1 MKSEILKLCKS
12 DFVKGLTLT
21 IIVGVLT
28 IIYTAL
34 PKVGLAGI
42 DWSMVLQA
50 GITAGIGYILKQ
62 LGTDGE
68 GKLGGVL

>member
-12 DFVKGLTLT
+12 DWLKGLAVVVIVSILT
-21 IIVGVLT
+21 V
-28 IIYTAL
+28 IYTAL

-42 DWSMVLQA
+42 DWGMVLQT

-62 LGTDGE
+62 LGTDE
-68 GKLGGVL
+68 DNKLLGKY